1 MRLMY
6 MYEWSRETLMTST
19 QYTPGKRRSL
29 LRRDQAK
36 EAPWRQVNL
45 AQYRTMAQP
54 TLDIDPLPSTS
65 SVTPHSPEIYT
76 GRRSGVRFVVPP
88 RASVVW
94 SGRGRSSRAGASRQ
108 AANSDCSSSQLK
120 SEVYFSDGLKGIRET
135 HEESKTLEASG
146 QEGGGIACG
155 EGQASLSSVGGE
167 GGGENDSKVSQ
178 AWLMAGEIVHIVRPL
193 VYSYSCGHVKER
205 SWRPWLISLGMD
217 AVAYACIA
225 RAGGGQIASLL
236 PLRSSADAQDVPIL
250 PHLDDEQAAELQRRK
265 LQWFLYLMRSPV
277 FELVVEPLS
286 RGAAGVFEGVPLLE
300 GAVGYALSVVLY
312 VQRHH
317 FYISAS

>member
-1 MRLMY
+1 M
-6 MYEWSRETLMTST
+6 
-19 QYTPGKRRSL
+19 
-29 LRRDQAK
+29 
-36 EAPWRQVNL
+36 
-45 AQYRTMAQP
+45 
-54 TLDIDPLPSTS
+54 
-65 SVTPHSPEIYT
+65 
-76 GRRSGVRFVVPP
+76 
-88 RASVVW
+88 W
-94 SGRGRSSRAGASRQ
+94 SGRGRSSRAGVSRQ
-108 AANSDCSSSQLK
+108 AATSDCSCSQLK
-120 SEVYFSDGLKGIRET
+120 SEGAYSDGLKRLRET
-135 HEESKTLEASG
+135 DRESKTLEASG

-155 EGQASLSSVGGE
+155 DGQAPQQQASLPSMGGEVVGG
-167 GGGENDSKVSQ
+167 GGNDSGFSQ
-178 AWLMAGEIVHIVRPL
+178 AWLMAGEIMYIMRPL

-236 PLRSSADAQDVPIL
+236 PLRSGADAQGVPIL
-250 PHLDDEQAAELQRRK
+250 PHLDDEQTAELQRRK

-277 FELVVEPLS
+277 FELVVEPFS

-300 GAVGYALSVVLY
+300 GAVGYALSVLLY